1 VKKETFLWLTIGLG
15 IGMLTSAVV
24 TYKFYMDEQKRRQD
38 PRLKRVEKLLDE
50 AEQLL
55 DAGKKAAH

>member
-1 VKKETFLWLTIGLG
+1 MKKETFLWLTIGLG
-15 IGMLTSAVV
+15 IGMLTSAVI